1 MDVIA
6 GLTRNPCSDESTTEY
21 QTAWMPDQVRHDSQD
36 KESDML
42 TTVKTAPLL
51 TVHNP
56 VGYPPTIRRKQP
68 APRPSSLDGRTVFLV
83 DSKFDDS
90 VALLKQVQAWFAEKM
105 PGVKTDL
112 RQMASYYGKD
122 DPKLWSEI
130 RDTGGVAIIGV
141 GHCSTCA
148 PAVATHAITLESQY
162 GVPTVALHTDK
173 FIKVVASTQRMG
185 GLPQAPSVF
194 VPQPVMGQSAQ
205 VLRGYVEGLDSHTGK
220 PVMQAVIEGLTRGLA
235 ASATGDEP
243 YARSTPRLE
252 EPDTEDALRTLFER
266 NCWTD
271 FLPIVLPTE
280 ERVAAML
287 RGTSRKADE
296 VVGRMQPTPNR
307 GLWEYTVEKVAVN
320 AVMAGAKPEYFPVIL
335 ALASTGLTAR
345 GSTSSSASVMTVVNG
360 PIRQQIGMN
369 CGIGA
374 MGPYNHANATI
385 GRAYSLLSQNL
396 QGGSVPGETFMGSI
410 GSNYTYN
417 GITFAENEERSPWE
431 PLHVQKGF
439 DAAAST
445 VTVFHGCRSTTFN
458 LGLREKFWREHVKDM
473 LLGTDAI
480 TAPVLLLDPITA
492 RQFVDR
498 GGFVKKAAL
507 IRWLHETAEMPA
519 GRYWDLQLVQN
530 YIHSRATFGE
540 SESPKARY
548 VGVPDDALV
557 RMFEEKDI
565 NVVVVGG
572 EANGYWQIM
581 GAHHKATVSVDAWR

>member
-1 MDVIA
+1 
-6 GLTRNPCSDESTTEY
+6 
-21 QTAWMPDQVRHDSQD
+21 
-36 KESDML
+36 ML

-56 VGYPPTIRRKQP
+56 VGYPPKISRKQP
-68 APRPSSLDGRTVFLV
+68 APRFSSLDGRTVYLI

-90 VALLKQVQAWFAEKM
+90 VELLKQVRAWFAEKM
-105 PGVKTDL
+105 PGVKTEL

-122 DPKLWSEI
+122 DPALWNEI
-130 RDTGGVAIIGV
+130 REQGAAAIIGV
-141 GHCSTCA
+141 GHCSTCS
-148 PAVATHAITLESQY
+148 PAVSTHAITLETQY

-173 FIKVVASTQRMG
+173 FVKIVQSVTRMG

-194 VPQPVMGQSAQ
+194 VPQPVMGRTAAE
-205 VLRGYVEGLDSHTGK
+205 LRAYVEGKDPHTGK
-220 PVMQAVIEGLTRGLA
+220 PVMQSIVDGLTRGLA
-235 ASATGDEP
+235 ASEAGEEP

-252 EPDTEDALRTLFER
+252 EPDTEENLRALFER
-266 NCWTD
+266 NRWTD

-287 RGTSRKADE
+287 KGTSRRPDE

-335 ALASTGLTAR
+335 ALASTGITAR

-360 PIRQQIGMN
+360 PIRHQIGMN
-369 CGIGA
+369 FGIGA

-439 DAAAST
+439 DKDAST

-458 LGLREKFWREHVKDM
+458 LGLRKEYWREHVKDM

-480 TAPVLLLDPITA
+480 TAPVLVLDPITA
-492 RQFVDR
+492 HQFVER
-498 GGFVKKAAL
+498 GGFDTKQKL

-530 YIHSRATFGE
+530 YIYSRATFGP
-540 SESPKARY
+540 SESPKAKY
-548 VGVPDDALV
+548 VGVPPDSLV

-565 NVVVVGG
+565 NVVVTGG

-581 GAHHKATVSVDAWR
+581 GAHHKATVSVDEWR

>member
-1 MDVIA
+1 
-6 GLTRNPCSDESTTEY
+6 
-21 QTAWMPDQVRHDSQD
+21 
-36 KESDML
+36 ML
-42 TTVKTAPLL
+42 TTVKTAPIL

-56 VGYPPTIRRKQP
+56 VGYPPKISRKQP
-68 APRPSSLDGRTVFLV
+68 APRLDSLDGKTIYLI

-90 VALLKQVQAWFAEKM
+90 VELLKQVQAWFAARM
-105 PGVKTDL
+105 PGVKTQL

-122 DPKLWSEI
+122 DPELWNEI
-130 RDTGGVAIIGV
+130 KSNGHAAIIGV

-148 PAVATHAITLESQY
+148 PAVSTHAITLETKY
-162 GVPTVALHTDK
+162 GVPTVAIHTDK
-173 FIKVVASTQRMG
+173 FVKVVQSVTRMG
-185 GLPQAPSVF
+185 GLPQSPLVF
-194 VPQPVMGQSAQ
+194 VPQPVMGKSAAE
-205 VLRGYVEGLDSHTGK
+205 LRAYVEGNDPFTGK
-220 PVMQAVIEGLTRGLA
+220 PVMKEIVDGLTLGLA
-235 ASATGDEP
+235 ASLAGEEP
-243 YARSTPRLE
+243 YARTTPRFE
-252 EPDTEDALRTLFER
+252 EPDTEENLHALFEQ
-266 NCWTD
+266 NLWTD
-271 FLPIVLPTE
+271 HLPIVLPTE
-280 ERVAAML
+280 ARVAAML
-287 RGTSRKADE
+287 AGTRRKPDE

-320 AVMAGAKPEYFPVIL
+320 AVMAGARPEYFPVIL
-335 ALASTGLTAR
+335 ALASTGITAR

-360 PIRQQIGMN
+360 PIRHQINMN

-396 QGGSVPGETFMGSI
+396 QGGSVPDETFMGSI
-410 GSNYTYN
+410 GNNYTYN

-431 PLHVQKGF
+431 PLHVAKGF
-439 DAAAST
+439 DKDTST

-458 LGLREKFWREHVKDM
+458 LGLRKDYWREHVKDM

-480 TAPVLLLDPITA
+480 TAPVLVLDPITA
-492 RQFVDR
+492 RQFVER
-498 GGFVKKAAL
+498 GGFDTRQKL

-530 YIHSRATFGE
+530 YVYSRATLGE
-540 SESPKARY
+540 AESPKAKY
-548 VGVPDDALV
+548 VGVPADTPL

-565 NVVVVGG
+565 NVVVTGG

>member
-1 MDVIA
+1 
-6 GLTRNPCSDESTTEY
+6 
-21 QTAWMPDQVRHDSQD
+21 
-36 KESDML
+36 ML
-42 TTVKTAPLL
+42 TQVKSPIL

-56 VGYPPTIRRKQP
+56 VGYPPKIQRKQP
-68 APRPSSLDGRTVFLV
+68 AARPSSLDGKTIYLV

-90 VALLKQVQAWFAEKM
+90 VELLKQVQAWFAAKM
-105 PGVKTDL
+105 PGVKTEL

-122 DPKLWSEI
+122 DPALWSEI
-130 RDTGGVAIIGV
+130 KAAGGVAIIGV

-148 PAVATHAITLESQY
+148 PAVATHAITLETQY
-162 GVPTVALHTDK
+162 GVPTVAIHTDK
-173 FIKVVASTQRMG
+173 FVKVVHSVSRMG
-185 GLPQAPSVF
+185 GLAQLPQVF
-194 VPQPVMGQSAQ
+194 VPQPVMGQSADT
-205 VLRGYVEGLDSHTGK
+205 LRAYVQGNDPATGK
-220 PVMQAVIEGLTRGLA
+220 PVMAEIIDGLTRGLA
-235 ASATGDEP
+235 ASATGTEA
-243 YARSTPRLE
+243 YARDTPRLE
-252 EPDTEDALRTLFER
+252 APDTEDNLHALFER
-266 NCWTD
+266 NLWTD
-271 FLPIVLPTE
+271 HLPIVLPTE

-287 RGTSRKADE
+287 RGTSRQPDE

-320 AVMAGAKPEYFPVIL
+320 AVMAGARPEYFPVIL
-335 ALASTGLTAR
+335 ALASTGITAR

-360 PIRQQIGMN
+360 PIRHQINMN

-385 GRAYSLLSQNL
+385 GRAYALLSQNL

-410 GSNYTYN
+410 GNNYTYN

-439 DAAAST
+439 DKDAST
-445 VTVFHGCRSTTFN
+445 VTVFHGCRSTTFS
-458 LGLREKFWREHVKDM
+458 LGLRQQYWREHVKDM

-480 TAPVLLLDPITA
+480 TAPVLVLDPITA

-498 GGFVKKAAL
+498 GGFDTKAKL
-507 IRWLHETAEMPA
+507 IRWIHETAEMPA

-530 YIHSRATFGE
+530 YVHSRATLGP

-548 VGVPDDALV
+548 VGVPDDTPV
-557 RMFEEKDI
+557 RMFEEDAI
-565 NVVVVGG
+565 NVVVTGG

-581 GAHHKATVSVDAWR
+581 GAHHRATVSVDAWR

>member
-1 MDVIA
+1 
-6 GLTRNPCSDESTTEY
+6 
-21 QTAWMPDQVRHDSQD
+21 
-36 KESDML
+36 ML
-42 TTVKTAPLL
+42 TPVKTAALL

-56 VGYPPTIRRKQP
+56 VGYPPTINRQQP
-68 APRPSSLDGRTVFLV
+68 APRLSSLDGKTIYLI

-90 VALLKQVQAWFAEKM
+90 VDLLLQVQAWFAEKM
-105 PGVKTDL
+105 PGVKTVL

-122 DPKLWSEI
+122 DPELWNEV
-130 RDTGGVAIIGV
+130 RTQGHGAIIGV

-148 PAVATHAITLESQY
+148 PAVTTHAITLETQY

-173 FIKVVASTQRMG
+173 FVRIVQSVCRMG
-185 GLPQAPSVF
+185 GLRQLPQVF
-194 VPQPVMGQSAQ
+194 VPQPVMGRSAAE
-205 VLRGYVEGLDSHTGK
+205 LRAYVEGNDPHTGK
-220 PVMQAVIEGLTRGLA
+220 PVMREIIDGLTLGLA
-235 ASATGDEP
+235 ASQAGQEP

-252 EPDTEDALRTLFER
+252 EPDTEDRLHAHFEAQG
-266 NCWTD
+266 WTD

-287 RGTSRKADE
+287 AGTRRRPDE

-320 AVMAGAKPEYFPVIL
+320 AVMAGARPAYFPVIL
-335 ALASTGLTAR
+335 ALASTGITAR

-360 PIRQQIGMN
+360 PIRHQIGMN

-374 MGPYNHANATI
+374 IGPYNAANATI

-396 QGGSVPGETFMGSI
+396 QGGSVPGDTFMGSI
-410 GSNYTYN
+410 GNNYVYN

-439 DAAAST
+439 AADAST
-445 VTVFHGCRSTTFN
+445 VSVFHGCRSTTFN
-458 LGLREKFWREHVKDM
+458 LGLRQKHWREHVKDM

-480 TAPVLLLDPITA
+480 TAPVLVLDPITA
-492 RQFVDR
+492 RQFVER
-498 GGFVKKAAL
+498 GGFDTKAKL

-530 YIHSRATFGE
+530 YVYSRATLGLA
-540 SESPKARY
+540 ESPKARY
-548 VGVPDDALV
+548 VGVPDDTPV
-557 RMFEEKDI
+557 RVFEESAI
-565 NVVVVGG
+565 NVVVTGG

-581 GAHHKATVSVDAWR
+581 GAHHRATVSVDDWR

>member
-1 MDVIA
+1 
-6 GLTRNPCSDESTTEY
+6 
-21 QTAWMPDQVRHDSQD
+21 
-36 KESDML
+36 ML
-42 TTVKTAPLL
+42 TTVKNQQI

-56 VGYPPTIRRKQP
+56 VGYPPRISRKQP
-68 APRPSSLDGRTVFLV
+68 AARPSSLDGKTIYLV

-90 VALLKQVQAWFAEKM
+90 IELLKQVQAWFTAKM
-105 PGVKTDL
+105 PGVKTEL
-112 RQMASYYGKD
+112 RSMASYYGKD
-122 DPKLWSEI
+122 DPGLWTEI
-130 RDTGGVAIIGV
+130 KTRGHAAIIGV

-148 PAVATHAITLESQY
+148 PAVATHAITLETQY
-162 GVPTVALHTDK
+162 GVPTVAIHTDK
-173 FIKVVASTQRMG
+173 FVKVVHSVSRMG
-185 GLPQAPSVF
+185 GLQQLPQVF
-194 VPQPVMGQSAQ
+194 VPQPVMGKSEAE
-205 VLRGYVEGLDSHTGK
+205 LRAYVEGNDPATGT
-220 PVMQAVIEGLTRGLA
+220 PVMQEIIDGLTMGLA
-235 ASATGDEP
+235 ASLAGEEP

-252 EPDTEDALRTLFER
+252 EPATEDELHALFEK
-266 NCWTD
+266 NLWTD
-271 FLPIVLPTE
+271 HLPIVLPTE

-287 RGTSRKADE
+287 AGTSRRPDE

-320 AVMAGAKPEYFPVIL
+320 AVMAGARPEYFPVIL
-335 ALASTGLTAR
+335 ALAATGITAR

-360 PIRQQIGMN
+360 PIRRQIGMN
-369 CGIGA
+369 SGIGA

-410 GSNYTYN
+410 GNNYTYN
-417 GITFAENEERSPWE
+417 GITFAENEEASPWE

-439 DAAAST
+439 DKDAST
-445 VTVFHGCRSTTFN
+445 VTIFHGCRSTTFN
-458 LGLREKFWREHVKDM
+458 LGLRKTYWKEHVKDM

-480 TAPVLLLDPITA
+480 TAPVLVLDPITA

-498 GGFVKKAAL
+498 GGFDTKAKL

-530 YIHSRATFGE
+530 YVYSRATLGE

-548 VGVPDDALV
+548 VGVPDDTPV

-565 NVVVVGG
+565 NVVVTGG
-572 EANGYWQIM
+572 EANGYWQMM

>member
-1 MDVIA
+1 
-6 GLTRNPCSDESTTEY
+6 
-21 QTAWMPDQVRHDSQD
+21 
-36 KESDML
+36 ML
-42 TTVKTAPLL
+42 TTVKTAPML

-56 VGYPPTIRRKQP
+56 VGYPPKIRRKQP
-68 APRPSSLDGRTVFLV
+68 APRLSSLDGRTIYLI

-90 VALLKQVQAWFAEKM
+90 VELLKQVQAWFAAKM
-105 PGVKTDL
+105 PGVKTEL
-112 RQMASYYGKD
+112 RQMSSYYGKD
-122 DPKLWSEI
+122 DPVLWNEI
-130 RDTGGVAIIGV
+130 KERGHAAIIGV
-141 GHCSTCA
+141 GHCSTCS
-148 PAVATHAITLESQY
+148 PAVSTHAITLETQY

-173 FIKVVASTQRMG
+173 FVKIVQSVTRMG

-194 VPQPVMGQSAQ
+194 VPQPVMGKSAAE
-205 VLRGYVEGLDSHTGK
+205 LRSYVEGNDPSSGK
-220 PVMQAVIEGLTRGLA
+220 PVMQSIVDGLTQGLA
-235 ASATGDEP
+235 ASEAGEEP

-252 EPDTEDALRTLFER
+252 EPDTEDNLRALFER
-266 NCWTD
+266 NRWTD

-287 RGTSRKADE
+287 KGTSRKPDE

-335 ALASTGLTAR
+335 ALASTGITAR

-360 PIRQQIGMN
+360 PIRHQIGMN

-410 GSNYTYN
+410 GSNYAYN

-439 DAAAST
+439 PQDAST

-458 LGLREKFWREHVKDM
+458 LGRRKDYWREHVKDM

-480 TAPVLLLDPITA
+480 TAPVLVLDPITA

-498 GGFVKKAAL
+498 GGFDTKQKL

-530 YIHSRATFGE
+530 YIYSRATFG
-540 SESPKARY
+540 STESPKAKY
-548 VGVPDDALV
+548 VGVSPDTPV

-565 NVVVVGG
+565 NVVVTGG

-581 GAHHKATVSVDAWR
+581 GAHHKATVSIDEWR